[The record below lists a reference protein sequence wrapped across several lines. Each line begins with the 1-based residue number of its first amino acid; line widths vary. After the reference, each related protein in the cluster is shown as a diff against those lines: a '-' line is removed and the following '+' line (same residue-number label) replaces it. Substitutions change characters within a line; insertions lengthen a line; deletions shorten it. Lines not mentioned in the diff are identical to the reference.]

1 MTKSGVSRCTPAYSR
16 QPYRLGTEATQISSS
31 VAILGSSP
39 TTFQTRYQAG
49 VYTDSGGSGA
59 VSTTATLN
67 ASYSITFA
75 IGSGVGENWRLDVT
89 TSRVGART
97 SVDES
102 KGRSAFSLGA
112 VTGISLGTGSLTSG
126 SLGLAAIANSEQ
138 TSSVDLA
145 FDQSGTASITGSGT
159 ASGLLRFSFTATAQ
173 TIVLGTGTSAA
184 GDEAAIRMGI
194 PETLS
199 SFTAGGY
206 PGPAP
211 GRTAASDGHFVSVT
225 LVDLGPVPEPGS
237 GLLVGFGLVGMA
249 AWRGARRSREATGR
263 PHRSGRRRAAAST
276 CRR

>member
-199 SFTAGGY
+199 SFTAGG
-206 PGPAP
+206 
-211 GRTAASDGHFVSVT
+211 
-225 LVDLGPVPEPGS
+225 
-237 GLLVGFGLVGMA
+237 
-249 AWRGARRSREATGR
+249 
-263 PHRSGRRRAAAST
+263 
-276 CRR
+276 